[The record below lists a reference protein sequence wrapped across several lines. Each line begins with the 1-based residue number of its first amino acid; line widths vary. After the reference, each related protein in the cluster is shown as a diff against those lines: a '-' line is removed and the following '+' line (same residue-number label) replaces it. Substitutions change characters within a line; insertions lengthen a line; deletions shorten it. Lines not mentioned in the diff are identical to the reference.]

1 MPALILFI
9 LIVVLIAHIGF
20 WDTLGAILGA
30 VAMTVLLIGIIAAIV
45 TLGIYLLFRRTRP
58 GA

>member
-1 MPALILFI
+1 MPLILFV

-30 VAMTVLLIGIIAAIV
+30 VAMAVLLIGLVAAILA
-45 TLGIYLLFRRTRP
+45 LGGYLLFRRRRQ
-58 GA
+58 GV